1 MFLDKNP
8 NTSTKAPAAKLTG
21 EETPLHWLN
30 LLPLVISH
38 SVTFCFDFLHTCI
51 LECTCISSFCGS
63 VKKSLRIWSLRKLVS
78 QLFSAFVGVRESL
91 WKAVRRRR
99 RGRGSWVLVSAEL
112 LPKTPQGELC
122 KFVLKLIREKFRS
135 VRCFCQIVVGW
146 GNHKDETKPLSS
158 TIENLGKNL
167 VLLAV

>member
-1 MFLDKNP
+1 MFFFYKNP
-8 NTSTKAPAAKLTG
+8 TG
-21 EETPLHWLN
+21 EETLLHWLN

-38 SVTFCFDFLHTCI
+38 GVTFYFDFLHTCI
-51 LECTCISSFCGS
+51 LECISSFCGS

-78 QLFSAFVGVRESL
+78 QLLSAFVGVRESL
-91 WKAVRRRR
+91 WDAVRRRRR

-112 LPKTPQGELC
+112 LPKTPQGELFS
-122 KFVLKLIREKFRS
+122 FVLKLIREKFRS

-167 VLLAV
+167 LLLAMQF